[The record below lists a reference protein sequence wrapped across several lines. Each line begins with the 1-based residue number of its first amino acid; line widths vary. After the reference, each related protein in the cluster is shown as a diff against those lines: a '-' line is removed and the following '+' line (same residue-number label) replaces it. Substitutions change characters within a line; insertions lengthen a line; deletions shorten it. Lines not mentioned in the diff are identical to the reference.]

1 MDFIGYLLNLS
12 SNTITLKDYS
22 ILTVCEGGEIITTD
36 NKTFNIIKA
45 VELINATR
53 TAFIIVII
61 YSERPMSVFKFVS
74 NYPLRI
80 NHLLYSTNLL
90 SQMKSHLGKML
101 HVKGDLWN
109 TVGDLFSEGNW
120 RQI

>member
-22 ILTVCEGGEIITTD
+22 ILTVCEGEIITTD

-45 VELINATR
+45 VELIDATR

-61 YSERPMSVFKFVS
+61 
-74 NYPLRI
+74 
-80 NHLLYSTNLL
+80 
-90 SQMKSHLGKML
+90 
-101 HVKGDLWN
+101 
-109 TVGDLFSEGNW
+109 LF
-120 RQI
+120 